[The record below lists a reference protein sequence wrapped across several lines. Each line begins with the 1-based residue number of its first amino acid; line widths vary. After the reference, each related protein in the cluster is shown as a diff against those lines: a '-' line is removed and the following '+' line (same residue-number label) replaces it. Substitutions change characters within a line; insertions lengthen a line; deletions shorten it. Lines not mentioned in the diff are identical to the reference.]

1 MEMSKRE
8 ILEIQEAA
16 WDEGMEDLKH
26 DLLHPLHYHPE
37 STGTDNPYSR
47 QLRALEEN
55 PQPRKV
61 RGDDRVLEALE
72 LVAVLRDRHSDGLRE
87 LASSPELLDSL
98 EAVLKMG
105 LEEDR
110 GDYDVTPATL
120 LAAAVNHWSKR
131 SC

>member
-26 DLLHPLHYHPE
+26 DLLQPLHYHPE
-37 STGTDNPYSR
+37 STGTDNPYTSK
-47 QLRALEEN
+47 LRELDEN
-55 PQPRKV
+55 PQPRAV
-61 RGDDRVLEALE
+61 RGDDRVREALE
-72 LVAVLRDRHSDGLRE
+72 LLAVLRDRHSDELHE
-87 LASSPELLDSL
+87 LASSPEILDSL

-110 GDYDVTPATL
+110 GDFDVTPATL